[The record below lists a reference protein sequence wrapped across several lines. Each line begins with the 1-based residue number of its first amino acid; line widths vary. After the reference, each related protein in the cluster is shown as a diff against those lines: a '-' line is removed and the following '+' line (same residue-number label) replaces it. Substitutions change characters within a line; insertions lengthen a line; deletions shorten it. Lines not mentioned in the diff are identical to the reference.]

1 MVKHEHEQP
10 LGHLLAYTSRLLVT
24 LMHRNF
30 RKSGFELSH
39 EQWILLLNLWKSEE
53 PGLSQQELGVRTGKD
68 KASVTRLVQ
77 GLEEAGLIMRKVDP
91 RDARIRQVFATEKSR
106 ELEQATETVMIE
118 TRAQM
123 QKGFSEVEL
132 KQFRDLMNRFR
143 INAEDCLGRRSESID
158 ALDLVNLNDPI
169 PAQPVSIS

>member
-1 MVKHEHEQP
+1 
-10 LGHLLAYTSRLLVT
+10 
-24 LMHRNF
+24 MH
-30 RKSGFELSH
+30 
-39 EQWILLLNLWKSEE
+39 
-53 PGLSQQELGVRTGKD
+53 
-68 KASVTRLVQ
+68 
-77 GLEEAGLIMRKVDP
+77 KVDP
-91 RDARIRQVFATEKSR
+91 RDASIRQVFATEKSR